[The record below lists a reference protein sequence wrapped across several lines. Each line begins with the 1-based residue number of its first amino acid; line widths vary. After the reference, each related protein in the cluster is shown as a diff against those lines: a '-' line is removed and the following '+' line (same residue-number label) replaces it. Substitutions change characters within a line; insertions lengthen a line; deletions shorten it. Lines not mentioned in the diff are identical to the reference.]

1 MKYHILYNPICYYG
15 RGMEEAMKISRHLFS
30 DPHEFYDMTAIKD
43 YEALFSGF
51 EEDSRIV
58 VCGGDGTLHR
68 FANDTRNI
76 DIKQDIYYYAIGA
89 GTDFMTD
96 IGGNRMDP
104 PVKITKYLK
113 DLPVATVNGKE
124 YVFINNVG
132 MGLDGY
138 CTGEADKQLAA
149 GVQNVNFAKIAL
161 LGILWRF
168 KRFNITVTVN
178 GNTRTF
184 KRVLISTTMQGRYYG
199 GGMMP
204 TPNQDRLNSDHHV
217 SVLIMF
223 NSRIINTF
231 MAFPGFFKGTHLNHH
246 NICKAFTGHEVR
258 VVADRPIMVQI
269 DGETIPDV
277 TEYSIRT
284 T

>member
-1 MKYHILYNPICYYG
+1 MKYYVLYNPVCYYG
-15 RGMEEAMKISRHLFS
+15 QGEKEAYKISGHLYS
-30 DPHEFYDMTAIKD
+30 DILDFYDMTKIED
-43 YEALFSGF
+43 YRALISGF

-58 VCGGDGTLHR
+58 ICGGDGTLHR
-68 FANDTRNI
+68 FANDTRSI
-76 DIKQDIYYYAIGA
+76 EIRQEIYYYATGA

-96 IGGNRMDP
+96 IGGKRMDP
-104 PVKITKYLK
+104 PVNITKYMRN
-113 DLPVATVNGKE
+113 LPVATVNGKE

-138 CTGEADKQLAA
+138 CTHEADKQLAA
-149 GVQNVNFAKIAL
+149 GVQNVNFSKIAI
-161 LGILWRF
+161 LGILGRF
-168 KRFNITVTVN
+168 KRFNISVTVN

-204 TPNQDRLNSDHHV
+204 TPDQNRLNSDHHV
-217 SVLIMF
+217 SVIVMF
-223 NSRIINTF
+223 NCRIINTF

-258 VVADRPIMVQI
+258 VVADRPMMVQL